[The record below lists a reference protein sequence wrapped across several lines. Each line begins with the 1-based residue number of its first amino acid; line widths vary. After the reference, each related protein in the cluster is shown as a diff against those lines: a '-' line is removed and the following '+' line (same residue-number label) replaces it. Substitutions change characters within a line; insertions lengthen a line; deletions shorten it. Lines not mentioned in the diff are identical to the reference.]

1 MALGRLPV
9 AGPAF
14 CAVARRYTRRLPN
27 SLWIH
32 TMNRCLAPALLG
44 LALLLPAAHAQVVVR
59 EAPRDVVPARMAVG
73 NPPEITLDG
82 EPARLSPGARIR
94 DPRNLQ
100 VLSGSLSGQS
110 VPVVYRRDT
119 MGLVHEVW
127 ILTPDEYARVQGL
140 APTNPEGAAAL
151 HRLLTAIFT
160 GR

>member
-1 MALGRLPV
+1 M

-14 CAVARRYTRRLPN
+14 CAGGGRYTRRLPN

-59 EAPRDVVPARMAVG
+59 EAPRNVVPARMAVG

-94 DPRNLQ
+94 DVRNMQ
-100 VLSGSLSGQS
+100 VLSASLAGQS
-110 VPVVYRRDT
+110 VPVVYRKEIG
-119 MGLVHEVW
+119 GLVHDVW
-127 ILTPDEYARVQGL
+127 ILTPEEFAQVQGL

-151 HRLLTAIFT
+151 HRLLTAIFV